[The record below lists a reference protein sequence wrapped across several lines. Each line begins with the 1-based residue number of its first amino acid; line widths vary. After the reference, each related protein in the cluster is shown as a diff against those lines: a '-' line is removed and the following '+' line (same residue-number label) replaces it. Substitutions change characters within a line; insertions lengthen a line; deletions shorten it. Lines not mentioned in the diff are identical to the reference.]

1 MLQLPCLAAVVVTLM
16 ASCASGDTGYFW
28 HVTDF
33 HYDFTYWDHQLSCN
47 NNVTNPGPLGDYW
60 CDSPW
65 RLVTD
70 TIAAMG
76 DIKSDVDFL
85 IWTGDTVAHIEDEH
99 LNVSLNMEIMQN
111 LTDALD
117 SGFPNKTIYATF
129 GNHDYHPTNQFPATG
144 SEIYNRT
151 AEMWKKWIQEEEQMN
166 NFRKGGYYTK
176 SIWPNLRIVGL
187 NTNLY
192 YTSDKVT
199 VNIPDPTGQLAWL
212 SQTLQ
217 NAKNKTEKVIVTAH
231 IPPGVHTPSRVVWF
245 QEAFVAPFMT
255 IISNFSDIIVG
266 MHFGHDHHDG
276 FKVFYDSQGQPAVP
290 LFVAPSV
297 TPWRYKLKTGEIGP
311 PHNPAVRLV
320 SFDRTSGKH
329 LNIQQYRLDLPQ
341 GNLQKK
347 ANFTLLYNFTQQY
360 QVNDITAASLHELTV
375 RMKRVNSEGDQLVN
389 DYYRFT
395 TADAVQEDSAKTC
408 DSVCQSRIRCGLTD
422 HLMGSFDACV
432 AKYTTDTSAS
442 HNLISVDLVLLLLMT
457 CLSMELFFN

>member
-1 MLQLPCLAAVVVTLM
+1 MSGNLKTPETISRDKRCSYGDSHTHVFLPVLELEDLPSRQALRGKARCRNTSAASGGGASVSRRERIVGPTASSLPLAVTHTYSDTHSNMLQLPCLAAVVVTLM

-347 ANFTLLYNFTQQY
+347 ANFTLLYNFTQ
-360 QVNDITAASLHELTV
+360 IHH
-375 RMKRVNSEGDQLVN
+375 R
-389 DYYRFT
+389 
-395 TADAVQEDSAKTC
+395 
-408 DSVCQSRIRCGLTD
+408 
-422 HLMGSFDACV
+422 
-432 AKYTTDTSAS
+432 
-442 HNLISVDLVLLLLMT
+442 
-457 CLSMELFFN
+457 